1 MASNPITAADVISVV
16 HAAADLTQTSYSY
29 ALDGDGWTEYIEEV
43 SALIAV
49 LFRIEHAIL
58 DMDITEL
65 LPSHS
70 DSIDGDFLSDIHAQL
85 ARVHS
90 KLQMLNTDN
99 IGFQIT
105 EWREDIEALRKLQAA
120 FSDLLSSSVM
130 CVSKTEVPEV
140 QISRMAATE
149 GLIDIQEWSPLFG
162 ACFIGDLDRIRQ
174 LLSSNENYHIRTKF
188 GWTVLHWA
196 IIGKRPEVVQEIF
209 EHHAQS
215 HDLVN
220 PFHRMKAAQLLSYSQ
235 AIFPVTLARKV
246 QHIDVFNLVVQ
257 HVENPKSTV
266 LLNRGWEQG
275 KSDVKIQEVPMNPWR
290 SMTRYERIHRFR
302 IQALVP
308 GTRPIPTANPKAIQ
322 SRPVEWIKR
331 TSKLLCDA
339 IRDQKFPMVQMLIR
353 AGTDV
358 NRSYALHIA
367 SFHEDPRYVKT
378 LLAGGADPRVINKLT
393 GRTALSEAILNGF
406 VDTAAAL
413 IDGGADVNHTLC
425 PPSSGER
432 VGYLE
437 PLVVKGYRIEMSNQ
451 GATSLMLAC
460 GFHFY
465 SKRRVSKTAAIGAPQ
480 PPETALELFRLLLA
494 RGADSTVTD
503 SLGMTVLHYA
513 VLEPSPELIELLVD
527 SGCSIEAID
536 REGRTPL
543 QYLALCNE
551 DGYETDKLEKV
562 ARLLSGHQSSSPLAK
577 DLLNYPVTRAAA
589 SEQDDHSENLQPPL
603 KKARSSHLVQVV
615 RRMNRISYEEE
626 DDEARTPILSALL
639 AKRWKVVR
647 VLADLGAIQPSKLD
661 LEATPIL
668 DQVIEALEPQVL
680 DLILA
685 QGIIPSAGSILALV
699 RSFISHRVDPKAA
712 EDTDHIDYTKLCAK
726 FHHMLAA
733 LASAGAD
740 INYRETAEEA
750 ASGTTPVVL
759 AATIPGSR
767 QILPALLALGGD
779 LYALSTQY
787 FDALRAAVV
796 YGEPADL
803 SFLVNHALRHP
814 NASHWSHQLAQ
825 TPEEDNLLA
834 QICSCLEEAGL
845 LDSTNHHGRTLLH
858 LAAEQ
863 DHTSLLVALL
873 AHNASPNIRDQED
886 YLALHRAGFAKHAQ
900 AFTQLLPSSLSS
912 SSLTDLLL
920 SPVDEKDQVNLIDH
934 AFLHLATP
942 LITALLQHGL
952 SPNHT
957 VHPRHSDPRPALY
970 LATSRN
976 AHDIVTLLLAS
987 GADPN
992 TPDSFGWRPLH
1003 VASLSGYSDIFS
1015 TLLTAGAD
1023 IHACTRSWNT
1033 SAIKPTGL
1041 YVGSP
1046 WHGTPLHLAAI
1057 GGHVDLATALLAR
1070 GADIHAETK
1079 ASSSRLYFVPGHGP
1093 TALHLALD
1101 TGTFYGRPHTA
1112 EAGRVRVAGILVG
1125 AGARARGLLGQPG
1138 LARAVRLAK
1147 VPGLWD
1153 ALLAMELEGEMD
1165 GDRNGMGI

>member
-1 MASNPITAADVISVV
+1 MHNSVS
-16 HAAADLTQTSYSY
+16 T
-29 ALDGDGWTEYIEEV
+29 TE
-43 SALIAV
+43 A
-49 LFRIEHAIL
+49 
-58 DMDITEL
+58 
-65 LPSHS
+65 
-70 DSIDGDFLSDIHAQL
+70 
-85 ARVHS
+85 
-90 KLQMLNTDN
+90 
-99 IGFQIT
+99 
-105 EWREDIEALRKLQAA
+105 
-120 FSDLLSSSVM
+120 
-130 CVSKTEVPEV
+130 PEV
-140 QISRMAATE
+140 RISRMAATE

-162 ACFIGDLDRIRQ
+162 ACFTGDLDRIRQ

-196 IIGKRPEVVQEIF
+196 IIGKRPEVVQEIL

-220 PFHRMKAAQLLSYSQ
+220 PFHRMKAAQLLSYFR
-235 AIFPVTLARKV
+235 AILPVTLARKV

-257 HVENPKSTV
+257 HLKEPTRTM
-266 LLNRGWEQG
+266 LLNGVWGQG
-275 KSDVKIQEVPMNPWR
+275 ESGVKFHGLPMNPWR
-290 SMTRYERIHRFR
+290 SMTRYERIHPFR
-302 IQALVP
+302 VQTLVP
-308 GTRPIPTANPKAIQ
+308 GTRPISMANPKAIQ
-322 SRPVEWIKR
+322 SRPIKWIKW

-358 NRSYALHIA
+358 NRGYALHIA
-367 SFHEDPRYVKT
+367 SFHEDPRYVKA
-378 LLAGGADPRVINKLT
+378 LLAGGADPRVVNKFT

-413 IDGGADVNHTLC
+413 IDGGADVNHALC
-425 PPSSGER
+425 PPSSGDR

-437 PLVVKGYRIEMSNQ
+437 RLSIKGYCIKISNQ

-465 SKRRVSKTAAIGAPQ
+465 LKRRVSKTAAIGAPQ

-494 RGADSTVTD
+494 RGADSTIAD

-513 VLEPSPELIELLVD
+513 ALEPSPELIELLVD
-527 SGCSIEAID
+527 SGCSIEAVD

-551 DGYETDKLEKV
+551 DGYETEKLEKA
-562 ARLLSGHQSSSPLAK
+562 ARLLSGRQSSSPLAK

-589 SEQDDHSENLQPPL
+589 SETDDHSEDLQPPL

-615 RRMNRISYEEE
+615 RRRYGFSYEEE
-626 DDEARTPILSALL
+626 NDEARTPILSALL

-647 VLADLGAIQPSKLD
+647 ILADLGATLPSKLD
-661 LEATPIL
+661 LEARPVL

-680 DLILA
+680 DLILG

-699 RSFISHRVDPKAA
+699 QSFISHRVDPKAA
-712 EDTDHIDYTKLCAK
+712 EDTDHTEHTNLCAK

-740 INYRETAEEA
+740 INYCETAEEA

-779 LYALSTQY
+779 LYALSTEY
-787 FDALRAAVV
+787 FDALRAAMV

-814 NASHWSHQLAQ
+814 NASHWSHQLAH

-834 QICSCLEEAGL
+834 QICSCLQEAGL

-863 DHTSLLVALL
+863 DHSSLLAALL
-873 AHNASPNIRDQED
+873 THNASPNIRDQGD

-912 SSLTDLLL
+912 SSSLADLLL

-942 LITALLQHGL
+942 LITTLLQHGL
-952 SPNHT
+952 CPNHT
-957 VHPRHSDPRPALY
+957 VHPRHSDPMPALY

-992 TPDSFGWRPLH
+992 TPDPFGWRPLH
-1003 VASLSGYSDIFS
+1003 VASLHGYSAIFS

-1023 IHACTRSWNT
+1023 IHARTKSWNT
-1033 SAIKPTGL
+1033 TAMKPTGL

-1046 WHGTPLHLAAI
+1046 WNGTPLHLAAI
-1057 GGHVDLATALLAR
+1057 GGHVDLATTLLER
-1070 GADIHAETK
+1070 GADVHADTK

-1101 TGTFYGRPHTA
+1101 TGTFYGRPYA
-1112 EAGRVRVAGILVG
+1112 ADAGRVRVAGILVG
-1125 AGARARGLLGQPG
+1125 AGARARGLLGQPR
-1138 LARAVRLAK
+1138 LARAVQLAE

-1153 ALLAMELEGEMD
+1153 ALLAMEFEWEVD
-1165 GDRNGMGI
+1165 GDGNRMGI